1 MEQAQQRFY
10 QNRIMPMLEMRQA
23 NQSSACYQAHSHD
36 EFSFGVID
44 VGAADYQNLSRK
56 HSIHVGDTVLINP
69 GDVHACNPK
78 QGLWSYRMLFLDT
91 PWLAELQ
98 QESELTSSAD
108 YQSFATCLRRDKQA
122 YQDFARLFSALGES
136 SSPLRMETLLIG
148 YLMPLFTVRAESRV
162 SAQLYRAK
170 ERLLDQLDNAPS
182 LTELAQEVGISRYH
196 LIRSFKAAFGLSPH
210 AFLLDAKI
218 KMAKRKLKQ
227 GQSIADTAFALG
239 FNDQSHFQHQFKKR
253 LAVTPRQYQGSFL

>member
-1 MEQAQQRFY
+1 MTQSKQRFY
-10 QNRIMPMLEMRQA
+10 QSRVLPMLEARQA

-44 VGAADYQNLSRK
+44 VGCADYQNLSSQ
-56 HSIHVGDTVLINP
+56 HTICAGDTVLINP

-91 PWLAELQ
+91 PWLTALQ
-98 QESELTSSAD
+98 QESELTSSLD
-108 YQSFATCLRRDKQA
+108 YQAFATCLRRDKQT
-122 YQDFARLFSALGES
+122 YQGFAHLFSTLTQS
-136 SSPLRMETLLIG
+136 HSPLAMETLLID
-148 YLMPLFTVRAESRV
+148 YLMPMFAVRAESRV

-170 ERLLDQLDNAPS
+170 ERLIEQLETAPS
-182 LTELAQEVGISRYH
+182 LTELAKEVGISRYH
-196 LIRSFKAAFGLSPH
+196 LIRSFKGAYGLSPH

-218 KMAKRKLKQ
+218 KAAKRQLKQ
-227 GQSIADTAFALG
+227 GQSIADITFALG